1 MRPQECR
8 NVQVIHRL
16 LPRRTNS
23 QQVKDLPPHDASLGS
38 PILAQ
43 ETLWFAESLSQL
55 VRPFHLSGVSNVS
68 KEDQDLEFG
77 ICWTKILEFIWPGVG
92 RPNESLR
99 KYALADNEAR
109 SERLVGDVGYRG
121 RSVMNS
127 DS

>member
-1 MRPQECR
+1 M
-8 NVQVIHRL
+8 
-16 LPRRTNS
+16 
-23 QQVKDLPPHDASLGS
+23 
-38 PILAQ
+38 
-43 ETLWFAESLSQL
+43 
-55 VRPFHLSGVSNVS
+55 RPFHLSGVSNVS

-77 ICWTKILEFIWPGVG
+77 IRWTKILEFVWPGVS

-99 KYALADNEAR
+99 KYTLTDKEAR